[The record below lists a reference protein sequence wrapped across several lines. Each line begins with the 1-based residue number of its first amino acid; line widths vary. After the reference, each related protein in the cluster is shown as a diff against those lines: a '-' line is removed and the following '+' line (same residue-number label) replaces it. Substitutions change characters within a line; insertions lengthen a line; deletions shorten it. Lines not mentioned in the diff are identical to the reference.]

1 MRRNFQRASEI
12 FISMR
17 RIAFTIAT
25 IVVRIR
31 RHGSLAGFNVQ
42 RVPQE
47 QLDLFSRNLKR
58 LRTKAGLSQEELAER
73 AEITARYLQSIEAAD
88 FGASLAVLIRLRRA
102 LRCSWNRLLDGIE

>member
-1 MRRNFQRASEI
+1 MG
-12 FISMR
+12 
-17 RIAFTIAT
+17 
-25 IVVRIR
+25 
-31 RHGSLAGFNVQ
+31 RHGSLTVFAVQ

-73 AEITARYLQSIEAAD
+73 AEITARYLQSIEAGS

-102 LRCSWNRLLDGIE
+102 LGCSWNRFLDGID